1 MKRSS
6 LVQVALHR
14 GEWESTRWYVM
25 SRPATY
31 LFTVAFGSERS
42 SSLLAT
48 GASLSDIVVVAVQV
62 FGPQLGPLSLVSRG
76 GDLISKVESGL
87 SNQTIAQIASLVPII
102 GLKDTSQPV
111 FRYRSLVQTSP
122 AAYLLGDLTTGS
134 HTSEVERYND
144 YSYLSH
150 RPSLSKPLHKPLPV
164 QPDRSHLDPGV
175 CLALA
180 KAEQRCFRLL
190 VRNYGSHVPF
200 HPNASH
206 TGAECKRLKL
216 KVRTLIIANIPD
228 YNIYCFT
235 A

>member
-1 MKRSS
+1 
-6 LVQVALHR
+6 
-14 GEWESTRWYVM
+14 M

-62 FGPQLGPLSLVSRG
+62 FDPQLGPLSLVSRG

-102 GLKDTSQPV
+102 GLKDSLQPV
-111 FRYRSLVQTSP
+111 FRYRSHCSNVTRRVLTRRPHDRFPYFRGGTIQR
-122 AAYLLGDLTTGS
+122 LLILIT
-134 HTSEVERYND
+134 
-144 YSYLSH
+144 
-150 RPSLSKPLHKPLPV
+150 PPIASKPLHKPLPV